1 MVIDSLKNAA
11 QYTALHPLFAKAFA
25 FLADHDLNTLEP
37 GRHEIDGDNMWAN
50 IMVAPLKDLD
60 TARMEVH
67 DKYIDIQVVISPKE
81 TYGWIARTD
90 CKSPQGE
97 MNTEKDVLFFD
108 DKATAFV
115 TLYPN
120 EFAIFFPADGHQP
133 MIGEGEIRK
142 CIIKVRVE
150 S

>member
-1 MVIDSLKNAA
+1 MVIDSLKNAG
-11 QYTALHPLFAKAFA
+11 QYTGLHPLFAKAFE
-25 FLADHDLNTLEP
+25 FLANNDLHALEAGKHP
-37 GRHEIDGDNMWAN
+37 IDGDKMWAN
-50 IMVAPLKDLD
+50 IMVAPLKDLE
-60 TARMEVH
+60 TAKMEVH

-81 TYGWIARTD
+81 TYGWIARAD

-108 DKATAFV
+108 DKATTFV

-120 EFAIFFPADGHQP
+120 EFAIFFPEDGHQP

-142 CIIKVRVE
+142 CIIKVKA
-150 S
+150 